1 MVIPLK
7 PFNSVRIFDRLS
19 FSKKESEKD
28 TLYTIRRSKA
38 YHIFRTLPENEQD
51 LYDELADQDKL
62 RYEKQM
68 DLFRDGKFTQEMK
81 ENTY

>member
-1 MVIPLK
+1 MYQV
-7 PFNSVRIFDRLS
+7 
-19 FSKKESEKD
+19 
-28 TLYTIRRSKA
+28 
-38 YHIFRTLPENEQD
+38 FRTLPENEQD